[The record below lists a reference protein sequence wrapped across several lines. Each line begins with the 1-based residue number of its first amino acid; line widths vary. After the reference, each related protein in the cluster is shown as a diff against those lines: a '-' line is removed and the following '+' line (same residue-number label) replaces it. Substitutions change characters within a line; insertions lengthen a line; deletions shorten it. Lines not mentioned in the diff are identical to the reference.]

1 MRMLAAAALAVSL
14 TFAAAARAAPAPA
27 AAPVAVEGSVVS
39 LIPPAGFAPA
49 RDYLGFQ
56 GRSASIHV
64 ADMDGTFD
72 EIVQAMTPQ
81 NAAAQ
86 GFKIVRRE
94 DLKDLP
100 FKAVLFTAAATVSGK
115 AADKWLLIVERPGGV
130 SLINA
135 VSVHGAGNL
144 TDDQAHVLMRSVR
157 LAAKP
162 NVGLGYTIT
171 PPSALTHSQTVEGVG
186 VAMTAEPPT
195 ADNGG
200 QPSLIVGAVYQRPV
214 APKDRVAA
222 FAYALEHM
230 QGMTLTPSGA
240 PAPIKVG
247 DLDALQAALTGQ
259 DAAGRPIEAIATLVF
274 GPAKAYLILGAA
286 APAAFPAV
294 QPGFKAATASFKI
307 AKTP

>member
-1 MRMLAAAALAVSL
+1 MRTRAAALAFSLILAAAAQ
-14 TFAAAARAAPAPA
+14 AAPPPP

-49 RDYLGFQ
+49 KDYLGFQ

-64 ADMDGTFD
+64 ADMEGTFD
-72 EIVQAMTPQ
+72 EIAQAMTPA

-86 GFKIVRRE
+86 GFKIVRRD

-100 FKAVLFTAAATVSGK
+100 FKAALFTATTTVAGK
-115 AADKWLLIVERPGGV
+115 AADKWLLIAERPGGV

-144 TDDQAHVLMRSVR
+144 TDDQAHTMMRSVR

-162 NVGLGYTIT
+162 NAGLGYTIT

-186 VAMTAEPPT
+186 VAMTAEPPSEE
-195 ADNGG
+195 NSG
-200 QPSLIVGAVYQRPV
+200 QPSLIVGAVYQKPV

-222 FAYALEHM
+222 FAYALDHM

-240 PAPIKVG
+240 PGPVKIG
-247 DLDALQAALTGQ
+247 GLDALQAALTGQ

-286 APAAFPAV
+286 TPAAFGAV
-294 QPGFKAATASFKI
+294 EPGFKAATASFKV
-307 AKTP
+307 APAP